1 MKPCN
6 SCFPITE
13 LVLKYVKEG
22 WKDQIKDADSYCK
35 FSNSRGQWTLQAQK
49 CNYDLGCILRRPFDE
64 SVVLWHIATDFCF
77 YYMDTSADHRCATA
91 QCYQDAS
98 GEGNG
103 CAVWCEK
110 SPHHERA
117 VHCREMSNYM
127 MYLLFVNPEMLLAG
141 TRRNLFLTAN
151 AEIEEILKDDGLS
164 VEKIFK
170 AKKPWLKDILMGEKQ
185 WLKDILEKK
194 DSHPSMIL
202 KGCHEEILK
211 AKKKWLQ
218 EIERGLVGRII
229 SKVQRTECREQVEH
243 TASPPDADAT
253 IQEGFVPDAWN
264 IANALLHIGDQSKM
278 WGVIEGVWVEMLCFS
293 ASRCRGTCQEYGL
306 RH

>member
-1 MKPCN
+1 
-6 SCFPITE
+6 
-13 LVLKYVKEG
+13 
-22 WKDQIKDADSYCK
+22 
-35 FSNSRGQWTLQAQK
+35 
-49 CNYDLGCILRRPFDE
+49 
-64 SVVLWHIATDFCF
+64 
-77 YYMDTSADHRCATA
+77 
-91 QCYQDAS
+91 
-98 GEGNG
+98 
-103 CAVWCEK
+103 
-110 SPHHERA
+110 
-117 VHCREMSNYM
+117 MSNYM

-151 AEIEEILKDDGLS
+151 AEVEEILKDDRLA
-164 VEKIFK
+164 VEKIVK

-194 DSHPSMIL
+194 DSLPWMIL
-202 KGCHEEILK
+202 KGLREEILK
-211 AKKKWLQ
+211 TEKKWLQ

-293 ASRCRGTCQEYGL
+293 ASRCRGYLHAKSMGSGL
-306 RH
+306 ELLTYVWFLLSCMGMDTLPERLQRTELSSGGGNHGANPCTSQVSTACGDNSYSFQSWLLIVFTLTFLCYLVLGCAVC